1 MAKAVRRFLFAFFL
15 IAGVVLAATPASAA
29 DDFKFGIRGGYY
41 TPVGAAFV
49 GAEFLARVAHRVWF
63 NPNVEYAFVD
73 DSYLTFNLDAH
84 YDFPTHSS
92 TYIWLGGGLALVRF
106 DPPGPAEADTD
117 VGANFLGGVGFR
129 TGTSVIPYFQVKVI
143 AKSDAVFAIAFGLR
157 F

>member
-1 MAKAVRRFLFAFFL
+1 MAKAVRPFLFVFCVV
-15 IAGVVLAATPASAA
+15 AGVVLLAATPASA

-41 TPVGAAFV
+41 TNVDAAFV

-73 DSYLTFNLDAH
+73 DSYLTFNLDFH

-92 TYIWLGGGLALVRF
+92 TYVWLGGGLAIVRF
-106 DPPGPAEADTD
+106 DPPGPFESDTD

-129 TGTSVIPYFQVKVI
+129 TGTSVIPYFQAKVI